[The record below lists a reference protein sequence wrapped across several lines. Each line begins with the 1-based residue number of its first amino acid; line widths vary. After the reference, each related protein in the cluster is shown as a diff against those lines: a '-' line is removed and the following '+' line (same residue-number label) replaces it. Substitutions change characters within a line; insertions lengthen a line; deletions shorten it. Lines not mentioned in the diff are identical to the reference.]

1 MTEILNLSME
11 ITNIKSIKTAN
22 FEIPLE
28 NGVHAIVGGNGAGKS
43 TLLLAL
49 AQTISSFYLTTLKPY
64 DCKQDSRLV
73 FKLGELQHEWFYDM
87 VTKRWEPKRSKS
99 EKGSQRITFPG
110 LYEGSLFYGKR
121 FNDSRI
127 VDKLIEDGKIS
138 TDYIVDADEYIKEN
152 LSFILHGDHLHY
164 KNLKR
169 MRNKFIAKSFKL
181 ANTPYFMEIDNHLIS
196 QYKMSS
202 GECLLISLLHFIYN
216 SIVRRSIPIDQIKL
230 ILIDEIELALHP
242 VAVSRLID
250 FLDEITQQYDKT
262 SIILTTHA
270 AEVIRKINPNNIYN
284 IENYNGELNFINP
297 CYPSYAIRNI
307 YTADRYDY
315 ILLVE
320 DVLAE
325 TIIEKIINDKN
336 LRESKLIQIVP
347 VGGWENVLKL
357 QIDLLSKNLF
367 GLGTELISIL
377 DGDVKEQV
385 SKLDKYKDLKKLFLP
400 IKSVEKYL
408 YEILITNPNY
418 KLKKVLNDKY
428 FTIRSIDNILMDF
441 NKKYPKHVEQL
452 DKKLY
457 FALRKDLINRKIDE
471 RTFVT
476 NLCNDILENVDFSKF
491 VDQLSTK
498 VIQKSL
504 VKR

>member
-11 ITNIKSIKTAN
+11 ITNIKSIKSAK

-28 NGVHAIVGGNGAGKS
+28 NGVHAIVGSNGAGKS

-49 AQTISSFYLTTLKPY
+49 AQTISNFYLTTLKPY
-64 DCKQDSRLV
+64 DCKPDSSVV
-73 FKLGELQHEWFYDM
+73 FKLGELQHKWFYEMDT
-87 VTKRWEPKRSKS
+87 TKKWKPERGVK
-99 EKGSQRITFPG
+99 RITFPG

-127 VDKLIEDGKIS
+127 VDRLIENGKIS
-138 TDYIVDADEYIKEN
+138 NDHIVDADEYIKEN

-169 MRNKFIAKSFKL
+169 MRNKYIAKSFKL
-181 ANTPYFMEIDNHLIS
+181 LNTPYFMEIDNHLIS

-216 SIVRRSIPIDQIKL
+216 SIVRRSIPVDQIKL

-262 SIILTTHA
+262 TIILTTHA

-320 DVLAE
+320 DILAE
-325 TIIEKIINDKN
+325 TIIEKIINDNN

-367 GLGTELISIL
+367 GLGTDIISIL
-377 DGDVKEQV
+377 DGDVKEKV
-385 SKLDKYKDLKKLFLP
+385 SKIDKYRDLKKLFLP

-408 YEILITNPNY
+408 YEILVTNPDP

-428 FTIRSIDNILMDF
+428 FTIKSIDNILRDF
-441 NKKYPKHVEQL
+441 NKKYSKGVERP

-457 FALRKDLINRKIDE
+457 FALRQDLLGRKIDE
-471 RTFVT
+471 RTFVN
-476 NLCNDILENVDFSKF
+476 NLCNDIFDNVDFSKF
-491 VDQLSTK
+491 IEQISSKL
-498 VIQKSL
+498 IQKST